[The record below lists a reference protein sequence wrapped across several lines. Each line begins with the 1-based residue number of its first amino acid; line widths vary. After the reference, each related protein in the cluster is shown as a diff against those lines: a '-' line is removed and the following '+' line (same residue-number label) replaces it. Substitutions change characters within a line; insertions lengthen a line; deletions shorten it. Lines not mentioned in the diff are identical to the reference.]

1 MCCLGEVSESLLPL
15 LASRSYHILPNST
28 NTATQQHSNTATQQ
42 SGNTRNTATRQ
53 NLNLSGT
60 IIFKFLKVY
69 IDEYKLVAW
78 SLKVMLPSV
87 GALHEALAATTNVA
101 LGER

>member
-15 LASRSYHILPNST
+15 QASRSYHILPNST
-28 NTATQQHSNTATQQ
+28 HLNTSNTATQQ

-60 IIFKFLKVY
+60 IIFKFLKVN
-69 IDEYKLVAW
+69 IDEYKLH
-78 SLKVMLPSV
+78 
-87 GALHEALAATTNVA
+87 GASRSCFPQLWHEALAATTNVA
-101 LGER
+101 FGER

>member
-1 MCCLGEVSESLLPL
+1 MKLVNLYSHSR
-15 LASRSYHILPNST
+15 LADPTTSCRILP
-28 NTATQQHSNTATQQ
+28 TQQHSNTATQQ

>member
-15 LASRSYHILPNST
+15 QASRSYHILPNST
-28 NTATQQHSNTATQQ
+28 HLNTSNTATQQ

-101 LGER
+101 FGER